1 MDTSTWTST
10 GPLGLAQAHAG
21 LCEANKGLSK
31 LAILRCKLF
40 QR

>member
-1 MDTSTWTST
+1 MGTSNWTST

-21 LCEANKGLSK
+21 VCEVNKGLSK
-31 LAILRCKLF
+31 LAILRYKLF